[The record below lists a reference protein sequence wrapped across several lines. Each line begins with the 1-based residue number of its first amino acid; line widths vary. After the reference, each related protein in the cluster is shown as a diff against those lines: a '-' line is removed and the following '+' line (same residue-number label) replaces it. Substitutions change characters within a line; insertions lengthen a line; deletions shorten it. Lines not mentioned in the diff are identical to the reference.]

1 MIQSK
6 PHIVYEDFGHVC
18 GSGCHHNESG
28 LMGFGNT
35 GFSLADALTNPD
47 QVIEKYK
54 GEAIKYGSYA
64 IIALVVLNHLQ
75 LHVALNQKLK
85 RFIKRSGS

>member
-1 MIQSK
+1 MIHSK
-6 PHIVYEDFGHVC
+6 PEIVYEDFGHSC
-18 GSGCHHNESG
+18 DNCHKQESG
-28 LMGFGNT
+28 LTGFGNT

-85 RFIKRSGS
+85 RFMKRGA